1 MTISSSTIAAIQK
14 LGAQAFAAKEKLV
27 ASTNDYAEKVN
38 AAMKKN
44 PHDPAIA
51 GLQAACQAVAQIS
64 KSLENIEDELAKA
77 YAAASRLVKSDPLAA
92 IKVGA
97 QVVKDVA
104 HDAVAKV
111 KGTRTAT
118 KEDKPSGKKGPKA
131 KVKTS
136 DAVSAV
142 VPIEK
147 AKKKVVAKKT
157 RAKAAAKPV
166 TTAIKEGSNPDKL
179 FKHLETILN
188 ANDFVEVNQSEVAKA
203 AGIPTGSMTAAF
215 KKLTDTGRIVAG
227 EKGNAFK
234 LPAPASQ
241 PGVES

>member
-1 MTISSSTIAAIQK
+1 MTISSSTVAAIQK

-51 GLQAACQAVAQIS
+51 GLQTAWQAVAQIS

-77 YAAASRLVKSDPLAA
+77 YAAASRLVTSDPLAA

-104 HDAVAKV
+104 QDAVAKV
-111 KGTRTAT
+111 KGTRTAA
-118 KEDKPSGKKGPKA
+118 KEAKPSGKTVLKA
-131 KVKTS
+131 KVKTA
-136 DAVSAV
+136 DAVSAA
-142 VPIEK
+142 VPVEK
-147 AKKKVVAKKT
+147 TKKKVAAKKT
-157 RAKAAAKPV
+157 SAKGAKPIN
-166 TTAIKEGSNPDKL
+166 TTIKEGSNPDKL

-227 EKGNAFK
+227 EKANAFK
-234 LPAPASQ
+234 LPASAPQ
-241 PGVES
+241 PSVES

>member
-51 GLQAACQAVAQIS
+51 GLQTAWQAVAQIA

-77 YAAASRLVKSDPLAA
+77 YAAASRLVTSDPLAA

-104 HDAVAKV
+104 QDAIAKV
-111 KGTRTAT
+111 KGTRTAA
-118 KEDKPSGKKGPKA
+118 KAAKPSGKTVLKA
-131 KVKTS
+131 KVKTA
-136 DAVSAV
+136 DAVSAA
-142 VPIEK
+142 VPVEK

-157 RAKAAAKPV
+157 RAKAAKPV
-166 TTAIKEGSNPDKL
+166 NTAVKEGSNPDKL

-188 ANDFVEVNQSEVAKA
+188 VNDFVEVNQSEVAKA

-215 KKLTDTGRIVAG
+215 KKLTDSGRIVAG
-227 EKGNAFK
+227 EKANAFK
-234 LPAPASQ
+234 LPASAPQ
-241 PGVES
+241 PSVES

>member
-51 GLQAACQAVAQIS
+51 GLQAAWQAVAQIS
-64 KSLENIEDELAKA
+64 KSLENIEGELAKA
-77 YAAASRLVKSDPLAA
+77 HAAASRLVTSDPLAA
-92 IKVGA
+92 IQVGA
-97 QVVKDVA
+97 QAIKEVTA
-104 HDAVAKV
+104 DAIAKV
-111 KGTRTAT
+111 KGTRTAA
-118 KEDKPSGKKGPKA
+118 KEAKPSGKTVLKA
-131 KVKTS
+131 KVKTA
-136 DAVSAV
+136 DAVSAA
-142 VPIEK
+142 VPVEK

-157 RAKAAAKPV
+157 RAKPAKPV
-166 TTAIKEGSNPDKL
+166 STPIKEGSNPDKL
-179 FKHLETILN
+179 FKQLETLLN

-227 EKGNAFK
+227 EKANAFK
-234 LPAPASQ
+234 LPASAPQ
-241 PGVES
+241 PSVES

>member
-27 ASTNDYAEKVN
+27 ASTNDYAEKVT

-51 GLQAACQAVAQIS
+51 ELQTAWQAVAQIS

-104 HDAVAKV
+104 QDAIAKV

-118 KEDKPSGKKGPKA
+118 KEDKPAGKRGPKA
-131 KVKTS
+131 KVKTA
-136 DAVSAV
+136 DAASAV
-142 VPIEK
+142 VPVEK

-157 RAKAAAKPV
+157 RAKAAKPV
-166 TTAIKEGSNPDKL
+166 NAAIKEGSNPDKL
-179 FKHLETILN
+179 FKQLETLLN
-188 ANDFVEVNQSEVAKA
+188 VNDFSEVNQSEVAKA

-227 EKGNAFK
+227 EKANAFK
-234 LPAPASQ
+234 LPAPAPQST
-241 PGVES
+241 VES

>member
-27 ASTNDYAEKVN
+27 ASTNDYAEKVT

-51 GLQAACQAVAQIS
+51 GLQAAWQAVAQIS
-64 KSLENIEDELAKA
+64 KSLESIEDELAKA

-104 HDAVAKV
+104 QDAVAKV
-111 KGTRTAT
+111 KGARTAA
-118 KEDKPSGKKGPKA
+118 KEAKPSGKTALKA

-142 VPIEK
+142 VPVEK
-147 AKKKVVAKKT
+147 TKKKVAAKKT
-157 RAKAAAKPV
+157 SAKGAKPIN
-166 TTAIKEGSNPDKL
+166 TTIKEGSNPDKL

-227 EKGNAFK
+227 EKANAFK
-234 LPAPASQ
+234 LPSSAPQ
-241 PGVES
+241 PSVES

>member
-51 GLQAACQAVAQIS
+51 GLQTAWQAVAQIA

-77 YAAASRLVKSDPLAA
+77 YAAASRLVTSDPLAA

-104 HDAVAKV
+104 QDAVAKV
-111 KGTRTAT
+111 KGARTAA
-118 KEDKPSGKKGPKA
+118 KEAKPSGKTALKA

-142 VPIEK
+142 VPVEK
-147 AKKKVVAKKT
+147 TKKKVAAKKT
-157 RAKAAAKPV
+157 SAKGAKPIN
-166 TTAIKEGSNPDKL
+166 TTIKEGSNPDKL

-227 EKGNAFK
+227 EKANAFK
-234 LPAPASQ
+234 LPASAPQ
-241 PGVES
+241 PSVES

>member
-51 GLQAACQAVAQIS
+51 GLQAAWQAVAQIS
-64 KSLENIEDELAKA
+64 KSLESIEDELAKA
-77 YAAASRLVKSDPLAA
+77 YAAASRLVTSDPLAA

-118 KEDKPSGKKGPKA
+118 KETKPSGKKVPKA
-131 KVKTS
+131 KVKTA
-136 DAVSAV
+136 DAVTAAV
-142 VPIEK
+142 TVEQ
-147 AKKKVVAKKT
+147 AKKKVVAKKP
-157 RAKAAAKPV
+157 RAKAAKPV
-166 TTAIKEGSNPDKL
+166 NTAFKDGSNPDKL

-188 ANDFVEVNQSEVAKA
+188 VNDFVEVTQSEVAKA

-215 KKLTDTGRIVAG
+215 KKLTDAGRIVAG

>member
-51 GLQAACQAVAQIS
+51 GLQTAWQAVAQIA

-77 YAAASRLVKSDPLAA
+77 YAAASRLVTSDPLAA

-104 HDAVAKV
+104 QDAVAKV
-111 KGTRTAT
+111 KGARTAA
-118 KEDKPSGKKGPKA
+118 KEAKPSGKTALKA

-142 VPIEK
+142 VPVEK
-147 AKKKVVAKKT
+147 TKKKVAAKKT
-157 RAKAAAKPV
+157 SAKGAKPIN
-166 TTAIKEGSNPDKL
+166 TTIKEGSNPDKL

-227 EKGNAFK
+227 EKANAFK
-234 LPAPASQ
+234 LPAPAPQ
-241 PGVES
+241 PSVES

>member
-51 GLQAACQAVAQIS
+51 GLQTAWQAVAQIA

-77 YAAASRLVKSDPLAA
+77 YAAASRLVTSDPLAA

-104 HDAVAKV
+104 QDAVAKV
-111 KGTRTAT
+111 KGARTAA
-118 KEDKPSGKKGPKA
+118 KEAKPSGKTALKA

-142 VPIEK
+142 VPVEK
-147 AKKKVVAKKT
+147 AKKKVVAKRPVQSLQNRLTPPSK
-157 RAKAAAKPV
+157 RA
-166 TTAIKEGSNPDKL
+166 AILTS
-179 FKHLETILN
+179 FSSILR
-188 ANDFVEVNQSEVAKA
+188 QYSTPMILLK
-203 AGIPTGSMTAAF
+203 
-215 KKLTDTGRIVAG
+215 
-227 EKGNAFK
+227 
-234 LPAPASQ
+234 
-241 PGVES
+241 

>member
-1 MTISSSTIAAIQK
+1 MTISSSTVAAIQK

-51 GLQAACQAVAQIS
+51 GLQTAWQAVAQIS

-77 YAAASRLVKSDPLAA
+77 YAAASRLVTSDPLAA

-104 HDAVAKV
+104 QDAVAKV
-111 KGTRTAT
+111 KGTRTAA
-118 KEDKPSGKKGPKA
+118 KEAKPSGKTVLKA
-131 KVKTS
+131 KVKTA
-136 DAVSAV
+136 DAVSAA
-142 VPIEK
+142 VPVEK
-147 AKKKVVAKKT
+147 TKKKVAAKKT
-157 RAKAAAKPV
+157 SAKAAKPV
-166 TTAIKEGSNPDKL
+166 NTAVKEGSNPDKL

-188 ANDFVEVNQSEVAKA
+188 VNDFVEVNQSEVAKA

-227 EKGNAFK
+227 EKANAFK
-234 LPAPASQ
+234 LPSSAPQ
-241 PGVES
+241 PSVES